1 MAVRN
6 LTAHQDEPLDA
17 LLWRELGRSDGLEA
31 VLNANPGV
39 AQLSTALPEGHQVL
53 APDAAQAVRT
63 QTLIQ
68 LWD

>member
-1 MAVRN
+1 MAGRT

-17 LLWRELGRSDGLEA
+17 LLWRELGRSDALEA
-31 VLNANPGV
+31 VLDANPGL
-39 AQLSTALPEGHQVL
+39 APFAAALPEGHQVL
-53 APDAAQAVRT
+53 VPVAAQAVRT